1 MTIELENL
9 EIFGVYDRGVPNSE
23 RIVLR
28 ANGPVDLSWYCLLLG
43 IAGAEESLIP
53 IRDEFLWLGRRTM
66 ESPGWVFVFTG
77 AGQEG
82 ISQEKFTKDPIHM
95 VYWHKPNVILENKE
109 IIPALI
115 MISSVQVGNKPS
127 KSMNDLLERG
137 HSELVKL
144 SQELL
149 RNEETNES

>member
-1 MTIELENL
+1 
-9 EIFGVYDRGVPNSE
+9 VYDRGVPNSE

-28 ANGPVDLSWYCLLLG
+28 ANEPVDLSWYGLLLG
-43 IAGAEESLIP
+43 IEGTGESLVP
-53 IRDEFLWLGRRTM
+53 FRDQFLWLGKRSI
-66 ESPGWVFVFTG
+66 ESPGWVFVYTG

-82 ISQEKFTKDPIHM
+82 ISQERYTKDPIHM
-95 VYWHKPNVILENKE
+95 VYWNKPNVILENKE

-115 MISSVQVGNKPS
+115 MFSSVQVGNKPS

-149 RNEETNES
+149 RNDETNES